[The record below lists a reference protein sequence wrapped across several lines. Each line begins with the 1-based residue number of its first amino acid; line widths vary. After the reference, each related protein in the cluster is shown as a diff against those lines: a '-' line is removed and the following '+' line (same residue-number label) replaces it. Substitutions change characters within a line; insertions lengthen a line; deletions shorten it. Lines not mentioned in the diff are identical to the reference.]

1 MLPHGHETLRHPR
14 TSVETPPFAKQA
26 SKASKADTHTHTHTC
41 SRPLCLDM
49 LYERSNRGEAG
60 KDTHTHTTDLRK
72 QKSRHKCTY
81 SYAHAFIHV
90 CTHACTLNMHVYRQH
105 ACKRTYTHAH
115 IRCIR
120 KCITHV
126 SLCACVHMCMCA
138 CVCACACVQIFE
150 CVHSHMHAKEVCVC
164 VCTCICMQVCM
175 HACAC
180 VCLRTCKSLCMCPC
194 FARYMKLIEQR
205 CQTYVYIDTQL
216 GATYICTALERAST
230 KSMPVASI
238 QVPVKSSLYPPGR
251 L

>member
-26 SKASKADTHTHTHTC
+26 SKASKADTHTLAVDLCVWTC
-41 SRPLCLDM
+41 FMRDQIGVRQ
-49 LYERSNRGEAG
+49 E
-60 KDTHTHTTDLRK
+60 KIHTHTTDLRK

-164 VCTCICMQVCM
+164 VRVYACRYACMRAR
-175 HACAC
+175 ACAYARVNLC
-180 VCLRTCKSLCMCPC
+180 VCVRVS
-194 FARYMKLIEQR
+194 Q
-205 CQTYVYIDTQL
+205 DT
-216 GATYICTALERAST
+216 
-230 KSMPVASI
+230 
-238 QVPVKSSLYPPGR
+238 
-251 L
+251 